1 MTDARAVGP
10 FFHLHATYGADVDV
24 AVATASASAGSRVGD
39 TWSVAA
45 VAVFRFAPA
54 VILTPARQVILP
66 AAVTAVVTACTI
78 AFFCC
83 RASLTP
89 AFLTVA
95 STFR

>member
-1 MTDARAVGP
+1 MADAGTVCP
-10 FFHLHATYGADVDV
+10 FFYFHATHGADVDV
-24 AVATASASAGSRVGD
+24 AVATAPACASACVRD
-39 TWSVAA
+39 ARSVPA
-45 VAVFRFAPA
+45 VAVFRLTAA
-54 VILTPARQVILP
+54 VILTVARHCVFP

-78 AFFCC
+78 ALFCC